1 MGKVDKYTW
10 KGVGSN
16 CLMSELHATLL
27 WSQLNSFTRIHENRK
42 ESWERYHK
50 LFYELEEK
58 EVLTRPLIKR
68 KEGFVYHNY
77 YIILSKSF
85 DRNKVLND
93 LGKYGVQ
100 AVSHYQP
107 LHSSE
112 AGKKFGRTIHELSVT
127 EFVSQQIIRLPF
139 YFGISEEDQLFVFE
153 SFKKVI
159 NHL

>member
-1 MGKVDKYTW
+1 M
-10 KGVGSN
+10 
-16 CLMSELHATLL
+16 
-27 WSQLNSFTRIHENRK
+27 
-42 ESWERYHK
+42 
-50 LFYELEEK
+50 
-58 EVLTRPLIKR
+58 
-68 KEGFVYHNY
+68 
-77 YIILSKSF
+77 
-85 DRNKVLND
+85 LND